1 MNILSVYKLKY
12 MNINLNIFHHG
23 IGSVGDLPIPFETVL
38 NISGLVIV
46 LTFVFLKVSWK
57 QSILIEK
64 EVILGQKQPVLGKIF
79 GALIL
84 SLLILPGLFSNE
96 VAKTSITPFII
107 WVFLWIGVP
116 VLGLFF
122 GDIYSKFNPLS
133 IISSSED
140 KSSTVWIAA
149 SLFLGLT
156 WFELVW
162 RKPGNPTHIG
172 IVFILLL
179 LITTGSRILFRK
191 NSIEVDPLHLLHH
204 LYAKMR
210 FTVSRPVYKN
220 VLENIS
226 NLSNFKGVEY
236 FILLMIGTVTYDGLR
251 GTTFWYNLFG
261 PSTLDIGF
269 STFAF
274 LAINLIIICSYRF
287 ACWFALRVSGEEQ
300 ELNKVSLLFGHTM
313 LPIAFAYHVTH
324 YLSLLLYE
332 SQTILYR
339 LNDPYGMGWN
349 LFGVEEITIN
359 YFLTPVALWG
369 IQVFVTLAG
378 HMLSVVLAHDLAIKL
393 FGHQQSDKTQYIFLL
408 ITVGLTLQALFV
420 LSVP

>member
-1 MNILSVYKLKY
+1 MAF
-12 MNINLNIFHHG
+12 NLEIFHHG

-38 NISGLVIV
+38 NVSAWVII
-46 LTFVFLKVSWK
+46 LTFVFLKISWK
-57 QSILIEK
+57 KSVLVQK
-64 EVILGQKQPVLGKIF
+64 EVIVEQRQPWLGKIF
-79 GALIL
+79 GVFIL
-84 SLLILPGLFSNE
+84 SLLILPGLIGNE
-96 VAKTSITPFII
+96 EAKTSITPLII

-116 VLGLFF
+116 VLGLVF

-133 IISSSED
+133 IIPSPE
-140 KSSTVWIAA
+140 KKPSTVWFAA
-149 SLFLGLT
+149 ALFLGLT

-172 IVFILLL
+172 IVFILLM
-179 LITTGSRILFRK
+179 LITTVTRIIFSK
-191 NSIEVDPLHLLHH
+191 ASIEVDPLHLLHH
-204 LYAKMR
+204 LYAKLR
-210 FTVSRPVYKN
+210 FTLSKPIYKN
-220 VLENIS
+220 MLENIA
-226 NLSNFKGVEY
+226 NLSNFKGMEY

-261 PSTLDIGF
+261 SSTLDITF

-274 LAINLIIICSYRF
+274 FGINIVIIGSYRF
-287 ACWFALRVSGEEQ
+287 ACWFALKVSGEKQ
-300 ELNKVSLLFGHTM
+300 DLNNVSLLFGHTM

-339 LNDPYGMGWN
+339 LNDPYGIGWN
-349 LFGVEEITIN
+349 LFGIDDVSIN

-393 FGHQQSDKTQYIFLL
+393 FGHQQSDKTQYVFLL

>member
-1 MNILSVYKLKY
+1 MTF
-12 MNINLNIFHHG
+12 NLEIFHHG

-38 NISGLVIV
+38 NVSAWVII
-46 LTFVFLKVSWK
+46 LTFVFLKISWK
-57 QSILIEK
+57 KSVLVQK
-64 EVILGQKQPVLGKIF
+64 EVIVEQRQPWLGKIF
-79 GALIL
+79 GVFIL
-84 SLLILPGLFSNE
+84 SLLILPGLIGNE
-96 VAKTSITPFII
+96 EAKTSITPLII

-116 VLGLFF
+116 VLGLVF

-133 IISSSED
+133 IIPSPE
-140 KSSTVWIAA
+140 KKPSTVWFAA
-149 SLFLGLT
+149 ALFLGLT

-172 IVFILLL
+172 IVFILLM
-179 LITTGSRILFRK
+179 LITTVTRIIFSK
-191 NSIEVDPLHLLHH
+191 ASIEVDPLHLLHH
-204 LYAKMR
+204 LYAKLR
-210 FTVSRPVYKN
+210 FTLSKPVYKN
-220 VLENIS
+220 MLENIA
-226 NLSNFKGVEY
+226 NLSNFKGMEY

-261 PSTLDIGF
+261 SSTLDITF

-274 LAINLIIICSYRF
+274 FGINIIIIGSYRF
-287 ACWFALRVSGEEQ
+287 ACWFALKVSGEKQ
-300 ELNKVSLLFGHTM
+300 DLNKVSLLFGHTM

-339 LNDPYGMGWN
+339 LNDPYGVGWN
-349 LFGVEEITIN
+349 LFGIDEVAIN

-408 ITVGLTLQALFV
+408 ITVGLTIQALFV

>member
-1 MNILSVYKLKY
+1 MVF
-12 MNINLNIFHHG
+12 NLEIFHHG

-38 NISGLVIV
+38 NVSAWVII
-46 LTFVFLKVSWK
+46 LTFVFLKISWK
-57 QSILIEK
+57 KSVLVQK
-64 EVILGQKQPVLGKIF
+64 EVIVEQRQPWLGKIF
-79 GALIL
+79 GVFIL
-84 SLLILPGLFSNE
+84 SLLILPGLIGNE
-96 VAKTSITPFII
+96 EAKTSITPLII

-116 VLGLFF
+116 VLGLVF

-133 IISSSED
+133 IIPSPE
-140 KSSTVWIAA
+140 KKPSTVWFAA
-149 SLFLGLT
+149 ALFLGLT

-172 IVFILLL
+172 IVFILLM
-179 LITTGSRILFRK
+179 LITTGTRIIFSK
-191 NSIEVDPLHLLHH
+191 ASIEVDPLHLLHH
-204 LYAKMR
+204 LYAKLR
-210 FTVSRPVYKN
+210 FTLSKPVYKN
-220 VLENIS
+220 MLENIA
-226 NLSNFKGVEY
+226 NLSNFKGMEY

-261 PSTLDIGF
+261 SSTLDITF

-274 LAINLIIICSYRF
+274 FGINIIIIGSYRF
-287 ACWFALRVSGEEQ
+287 ACWFALKVSGEKQ
-300 ELNKVSLLFGHTM
+300 DLNNISLLFGHTM

-339 LNDPYGMGWN
+339 LNDPYGIGWN
-349 LFGVEEITIN
+349 LFGIDDVSIN

>member
-1 MNILSVYKLKY
+1 MAF
-12 MNINLNIFHHG
+12 NLEIFHHG

-38 NISGLVIV
+38 NVSAWVII
-46 LTFVFLKVSWK
+46 LTFVFLKISWK
-57 QSILIEK
+57 KSVLVQK
-64 EVILGQKQPVLGKIF
+64 EVIVEQRQPWLGKIF
-79 GALIL
+79 GVFIL
-84 SLLILPGLFSNE
+84 SLLILPGLIGNE
-96 VAKTSITPFII
+96 EAKTSITPLII

-116 VLGLFF
+116 VLGLVF

-133 IISSSED
+133 IIPSPE
-140 KSSTVWIAA
+140 KKPSTVWFAA
-149 SLFLGLT
+149 ALFLGLT

-172 IVFILLL
+172 IVFILLM
-179 LITTGSRILFRK
+179 LITTGTRIIFSK
-191 NSIEVDPLHLLHH
+191 ASIEVDPLHLLHH
-204 LYAKMR
+204 LYAKLR
-210 FTVSRPVYKN
+210 FTVSKPIYKN
-220 VLENIS
+220 MLENIA
-226 NLSNFKGVEY
+226 NLSNFKGMEY

-261 PSTLDIGF
+261 SSTLDITF

-274 LAINLIIICSYRF
+274 FGINIIIIGSYRF
-287 ACWFALRVSGEEQ
+287 ACWFALKVSGEKQ
-300 ELNKVSLLFGHTM
+300 DLNNISLLFGHTM

-339 LNDPYGMGWN
+339 LNDPYGIGWN
-349 LFGVEEITIN
+349 LFGIDDVSIN

>member
-1 MNILSVYKLKY
+1 MVF
-12 MNINLNIFHHG
+12 NLEIFHHG

-38 NISGLVIV
+38 NVSAWVII
-46 LTFVFLKVSWK
+46 LTFVFLKISWK
-57 QSILIEK
+57 KSVLVQK
-64 EVILGQKQPVLGKIF
+64 EVIVEQRQPWLGKMF
-79 GALIL
+79 GVFIL
-84 SLLILPGLFSNE
+84 SLLILPGLIGNE
-96 VAKTSITPFII
+96 EAKTSITPLII

-116 VLGLFF
+116 VLGLVF

-133 IISSSED
+133 IIPSSE
-140 KSSTVWIAA
+140 KKPSTVWFAA
-149 SLFLGLT
+149 ALFLGLT

-172 IVFILLL
+172 IVFILLM
-179 LITTGSRILFRK
+179 LITTGTRIIFSK
-191 NSIEVDPLHLLHH
+191 ASIEVDPLHLLHH
-204 LYAKMR
+204 LYAKLR
-210 FTVSRPVYKN
+210 FTLSKPIYKN
-220 VLENIS
+220 MLENIA
-226 NLSNFKGVEY
+226 NLSNFKGMEY

-261 PSTLDIGF
+261 SSTLDITF

-274 LAINLIIICSYRF
+274 FGINIVIIGSYRF
-287 ACWFALRVSGEEQ
+287 ACWFALKVSGEKQ
-300 ELNKVSLLFGHTM
+300 DLNNISLLFGHTM

-339 LNDPYGMGWN
+339 LNDPYGIGWN
-349 LFGVEEITIN
+349 LFGIDEVTIN

>member
-1 MNILSVYKLKY
+1 MAF
-12 MNINLNIFHHG
+12 NLEIFHHG

-38 NISGLVIV
+38 NVSAWVII
-46 LTFVFLKVSWK
+46 LTFVFLKISWK
-57 QSILIEK
+57 KSVLVQK
-64 EVILGQKQPVLGKIF
+64 EVIVEQRQPWLGKIF
-79 GALIL
+79 GVFIL
-84 SLLILPGLFSNE
+84 SLLILPGLIGNE
-96 VAKTSITPFII
+96 EAKTSITPLII

-116 VLGLFF
+116 VLGLVF

-133 IISSSED
+133 IIPSPE
-140 KSSTVWIAA
+140 KKPSTVWFAA
-149 SLFLGLT
+149 ALFLGLT

-172 IVFILLL
+172 IVFILLM
-179 LITTGSRILFRK
+179 LITTVTRIIFSK
-191 NSIEVDPLHLLHH
+191 ASIEVDPLHLLHH
-204 LYAKMR
+204 LYAKLR
-210 FTVSRPVYKN
+210 FTLSKPIYKN
-220 VLENIS
+220 MLENIA
-226 NLSNFKGVEY
+226 NLSNFKGMEY

-251 GTTFWYNLFG
+251 GTTFWYSLFG
-261 PSTLDIGF
+261 SSTLDITF

-274 LAINLIIICSYRF
+274 FGINIIIIGSYRF
-287 ACWFALRVSGEEQ
+287 ACWFALKVSGEKQ
-300 ELNKVSLLFGHTM
+300 DLNNISLLFGHTM

-339 LNDPYGMGWN
+339 LNDPYGIGWN
-349 LFGVEEITIN
+349 LFGIDDVSIN

>member
-1 MNILSVYKLKY
+1 MAF
-12 MNINLNIFHHG
+12 NLEIFHHG

-38 NISGLVIV
+38 NVSAWVII
-46 LTFVFLKVSWK
+46 LTFVFLKISWK
-57 QSILIEK
+57 KSVLVQK
-64 EVILGQKQPVLGKIF
+64 EVIVEQRQPWLGKIF
-79 GALIL
+79 GVFIL
-84 SLLILPGLFSNE
+84 SLLILPGLIGNE
-96 VAKTSITPFII
+96 EAKTSITPLII

-116 VLGLFF
+116 VLGLVF

-133 IISSSED
+133 IIPSPE
-140 KSSTVWIAA
+140 KKPSTVWFAA
-149 SLFLGLT
+149 ALFLGLT

-172 IVFILLL
+172 IVFILLM
-179 LITTGSRILFRK
+179 LITTVTRIIFSK
-191 NSIEVDPLHLLHH
+191 ASIEVDPLHLLHH
-204 LYAKMR
+204 LYAKLR
-210 FTVSRPVYKN
+210 FTLSKPVYKN
-220 VLENIS
+220 MLENIA
-226 NLSNFKGVEY
+226 NLSNFKGMEY

-261 PSTLDIGF
+261 SSTLDITF

-274 LAINLIIICSYRF
+274 FGINIIIIGSYRF
-287 ACWFALRVSGEEQ
+287 ACWFALKVSGEKQ
-300 ELNKVSLLFGHTM
+300 DLNNISLLFGHTM

-339 LNDPYGMGWN
+339 LNDPYGIGWN
-349 LFGVEEITIN
+349 LFGIDDVSIN

>member
-1 MNILSVYKLKY
+1 MVF
-12 MNINLNIFHHG
+12 NLEIFHHG

-38 NISGLVIV
+38 NVSAWVII
-46 LTFVFLKVSWK
+46 LTFVFLKISWK
-57 QSILIEK
+57 KSVLVQK
-64 EVILGQKQPVLGKIF
+64 EVIVEQRQPWLGKIF
-79 GALIL
+79 GVFIL
-84 SLLILPGLFSNE
+84 SLLILPGLIGNE
-96 VAKTSITPFII
+96 EAKTSITPLII

-116 VLGLFF
+116 VLGLVF

-133 IISSSED
+133 IIPSPE
-140 KSSTVWIAA
+140 KKPSTVWFAA
-149 SLFLGLT
+149 ALFLGLT

-172 IVFILLL
+172 IVFILLM
-179 LITTGSRILFRK
+179 LITTVTRIIFSK
-191 NSIEVDPLHLLHH
+191 ASIEVDPLHLLHH
-204 LYAKMR
+204 LYAKLR
-210 FTVSRPVYKN
+210 FTLSKPIYKN
-220 VLENIS
+220 MLENIA
-226 NLSNFKGVEY
+226 NLSNFKGMEY

-261 PSTLDIGF
+261 SSTLDITF

-274 LAINLIIICSYRF
+274 FGINIVIIGSYRF
-287 ACWFALRVSGEEQ
+287 ACWFALKVSGEKQ
-300 ELNKVSLLFGHTM
+300 DLNNISLLFGHTM

-339 LNDPYGMGWN
+339 LNDPYGIGWN
-349 LFGVEEITIN
+349 LFGIDEVTIN

>member
-1 MNILSVYKLKY
+1 MAF
-12 MNINLNIFHHG
+12 NLEIFHHG

-38 NISGLVIV
+38 NVSAWVII
-46 LTFVFLKVSWK
+46 LTFVFLKISWK
-57 QSILIEK
+57 KSVLTEK
-64 EVILGQKQPVLGKIF
+64 EVIVEQRQPWLGKMF
-79 GALIL
+79 GVFIL
-84 SLLILPGLFSNE
+84 SLLILPGLIGNE
-96 VAKTSITPFII
+96 EAKTSITPLII

-116 VLGLFF
+116 VLGLVF

-133 IISSSED
+133 IIPSPE
-140 KSSTVWIAA
+140 KKPSTVWFAA
-149 SLFLGLT
+149 ALFLGLT

-172 IVFILLL
+172 IVFILLM
-179 LITTGSRILFRK
+179 LITTGTRIIFGK
-191 NSIEVDPLHLLHH
+191 ASIEVDPLHLLHH
-204 LYAKMR
+204 LYAKLR
-210 FTVSRPVYKN
+210 FTLSKPIYKN
-220 VLENIS
+220 MLENIA
-226 NLSNFKGVEY
+226 NLSNFKGMEY

-261 PSTLDIGF
+261 SSTLDITF

-274 LAINLIIICSYRF
+274 FGINIIIIASYRF
-287 ACWFALRVSGEEQ
+287 ACWFALKVSGEKQ
-300 ELNKVSLLFGHTM
+300 DLNNISLLFGHTM

-339 LNDPYGMGWN
+339 LNDPYGIGWN
-349 LFGVEEITIN
+349 LFGIDEVTIN

>member
-1 MNILSVYKLKY
+1 MVF
-12 MNINLNIFHHG
+12 NLEIFHHG

-38 NISGLVIV
+38 NVSAWVII
-46 LTFVFLKVSWK
+46 LTFVFLKISWK
-57 QSILIEK
+57 KSVLVQK
-64 EVILGQKQPVLGKIF
+64 EVIVEQRQPWLGKMF
-79 GALIL
+79 GVFIL
-84 SLLILPGLFSNE
+84 SLLILPGLIGNE
-96 VAKTSITPFII
+96 EAKTSITPLII

-116 VLGLFF
+116 VLGLVF

-133 IISSSED
+133 IIPSPE
-140 KSSTVWIAA
+140 KKPSTVWFAA
-149 SLFLGLT
+149 ALFLGLT

-172 IVFILLL
+172 IVFILLM
-179 LITTGSRILFRK
+179 LITTGTRIIFSK
-191 NSIEVDPLHLLHH
+191 ASIEVDPLHLLHH
-204 LYAKMR
+204 LYAKLR
-210 FTVSRPVYKN
+210 FTVSKPIYKN
-220 VLENIS
+220 MLENIA
-226 NLSNFKGVEY
+226 NLSNFKGMEY

-261 PSTLDIGF
+261 SSTLDITF

-274 LAINLIIICSYRF
+274 FGINIIIIASYRF
-287 ACWFALRVSGEEQ
+287 ACWFALKVSGEKQ
-300 ELNKVSLLFGHTM
+300 DLNNISLLFGHTM

-339 LNDPYGMGWN
+339 LNDPYGIGWN
-349 LFGVEEITIN
+349 LFGIDDVTIN

>member
-1 MNILSVYKLKY
+1 MVF
-12 MNINLNIFHHG
+12 NLEIFHHG

-38 NISGLVIV
+38 NVSAWVII
-46 LTFVFLKVSWK
+46 LTFVFLKISWK
-57 QSILIEK
+57 KSVLVQK
-64 EVILGQKQPVLGKIF
+64 EVIVEQRQPWLGKMF
-79 GALIL
+79 GVFIL
-84 SLLILPGLFSNE
+84 SLLILPGLIGNE
-96 VAKTSITPFII
+96 EAKTSITPLII

-116 VLGLFF
+116 VLGLVF

-133 IISSSED
+133 IIPSSE
-140 KSSTVWIAA
+140 KKPSTVWFAA
-149 SLFLGLT
+149 ALFLGLT

-172 IVFILLL
+172 IVFILLM
-179 LITTGSRILFRK
+179 LITTGTRIIFGK
-191 NSIEVDPLHLLHH
+191 ASIEVDPLHLLHH
-204 LYAKMR
+204 LYAKLR
-210 FTVSRPVYKN
+210 FTVSKPIYKN
-220 VLENIS
+220 MLENIA
-226 NLSNFKGVEY
+226 NLSNFKGMEY

-261 PSTLDIGF
+261 SSTLDITF

-274 LAINLIIICSYRF
+274 FGINIVIIGSYRF
-287 ACWFALRVSGEEQ
+287 ACWFALKVSGEKQ
-300 ELNKVSLLFGHTM
+300 DLNNISLLFGHTM

-339 LNDPYGMGWN
+339 LNDPYGIGWN
-349 LFGVEEITIN
+349 LFGINDVSIN

>member
-1 MNILSVYKLKY
+1 MAF
-12 MNINLNIFHHG
+12 NLEIFHHG

-38 NISGLVIV
+38 NVSAWVII
-46 LTFVFLKVSWK
+46 LTFVFLKISWK
-57 QSILIEK
+57 KSVLVQK
-64 EVILGQKQPVLGKIF
+64 EVIVEQRQPWLGKMF
-79 GALIL
+79 GVFIL
-84 SLLILPGLFSNE
+84 SLLVLPGLISNE
-96 VAKTSITPFII
+96 EAKTSITPLII

-116 VLGLFF
+116 VLGLVF

-133 IISSSED
+133 IIPSSE
-140 KSSTVWIAA
+140 KKPATVWFAA
-149 SLFLGLT
+149 ALFLGLT

-172 IVFILLL
+172 IVFILLM
-179 LITTGSRILFRK
+179 LITTGTRIIFGK
-191 NSIEVDPLHLLHH
+191 ASIEVDPLHLLHH
-204 LYAKMR
+204 LYAKLR
-210 FTVSRPVYKN
+210 FTVSKPIYKN
-220 VLENIS
+220 MLENIA
-226 NLSNFKGVEY
+226 NLSNFKGMEY

-261 PSTLDIGF
+261 SSTLDITF

-274 LAINLIIICSYRF
+274 FGINIVIIGSYRF
-287 ACWFALRVSGEEQ
+287 ACWFALKVSGEKQ
-300 ELNKVSLLFGHTM
+300 DLNNISLLFGHTM

-339 LNDPYGMGWN
+339 LNDPYGIGWN
-349 LFGVEEITIN
+349 LFGIDEVTIN

-378 HMLSVVLAHDLAIKL
+378 HMLSVILAHDLAIKL
-393 FGHQQSDKTQYIFLL
+393 FGHQQSDKTQYVFLL

>member
-1 MNILSVYKLKY
+1 MQL
-12 MNINLNIFHHG
+12 NLTNFHHG
-23 IGSVGDLPIPFETVL
+23 IGSVGDLPIPFQTVL
-38 NISGLVIV
+38 NVSAWVIV

-57 QSILIEK
+57 QSVLIRK
-64 EVILGQKQPVLGKIF
+64 ETVLDQKQPLLGKIF
-79 GALIL
+79 GFIIL
-84 SLLILPGLFSNE
+84 TLLIFPGLVGNE
-96 VAKTSITPFII
+96 GAKTSITPLIL
-107 WVFLWIGVP
+107 WVFLWIGIP
-116 VLGLFF
+116 VLGLIF
-122 GDIYSKFNPLS
+122 GDIYAKFNPLAIFPS
-133 IISSSED
+133 NE
-140 KSSTVWIAA
+140 KRPSTVWFA
-149 SLFLGLT
+149 SVLFLGLT

-172 IVFILLL
+172 IVFIVLLL
-179 LITTGSRILFRK
+179 VTTVARIFFGK
-191 NSIEVDPLHLLHH
+191 ASIEVDPLHLLHH
-204 LYAKMR
+204 LYAKLR
-210 FTVSRPVYKN
+210 FTVSRPIYKN
-220 VLENIS
+220 MLENIA
-226 NLSNFKGVEY
+226 NLSNFKGMEY

-261 PSTLDIGF
+261 SSTLEISF
-269 STFAF
+269 STLAF
-274 LAINLIIICSYRF
+274 LSINIIIISSYRF
-287 ACWFALRVSGEEQ
+287 ACWFALKVSGEKK
-300 ELNKVSLLFGHTM
+300 ELNEISLLFAHTM

-339 LNDPYGMGWN
+339 LNDPYGIGWN
-349 LFGVEEITIN
+349 LFGVEEISVN

>member
-1 MNILSVYKLKY
+1 MAF
-12 MNINLNIFHHG
+12 NLEIFNHG

-38 NISGLVIV
+38 NVSAWVII
-46 LTFVFLKVSWK
+46 LTFVFLKISWK
-57 QSILIEK
+57 KSVLVQK
-64 EVILGQKQPVLGKIF
+64 EVIVEQRQPWLGKIF
-79 GALIL
+79 GVFIL
-84 SLLILPGLFSNE
+84 SLLILPGLIGNE
-96 VAKTSITPFII
+96 EAKTSITPLII

-116 VLGLFF
+116 VLGLVF

-133 IISSSED
+133 IIPSPE
-140 KSSTVWIAA
+140 KKPSTVWFAA
-149 SLFLGLT
+149 ALFLGLT

-172 IVFILLL
+172 IVFILLM
-179 LITTGSRILFRK
+179 LITTVTRIIFSK
-191 NSIEVDPLHLLHH
+191 ASIEVDPLHLLHH
-204 LYAKMR
+204 LYAKLR
-210 FTVSRPVYKN
+210 FTLSKPIYKN
-220 VLENIS
+220 MLENIA
-226 NLSNFKGVEY
+226 NLSNFKGMEY

-261 PSTLDIGF
+261 SSTLDITF

-274 LAINLIIICSYRF
+274 FGINIIIIGSYRF
-287 ACWFALRVSGEEQ
+287 ACWFALKVSGEKQ
-300 ELNKVSLLFGHTM
+300 DLNNISLLFGHTM

-339 LNDPYGMGWN
+339 LNDPYGIGWN
-349 LFGVEEITIN
+349 LFGIDDVSIN

>member
-1 MNILSVYKLKY
+1 MAF
-12 MNINLNIFHHG
+12 NLEIFHHG

-38 NISGLVIV
+38 NVSAWVII
-46 LTFVFLKVSWK
+46 LTFVFLKISWK
-57 QSILIEK
+57 KSVLVQK
-64 EVILGQKQPVLGKIF
+64 EVIVEQRQPWLGKIF
-79 GALIL
+79 GVFIL
-84 SLLILPGLFSNE
+84 SLLILPGLIGNE
-96 VAKTSITPFII
+96 EAKTSITPLII

-116 VLGLFF
+116 VLGLVF

-133 IISSSED
+133 IIPSPE
-140 KSSTVWIAA
+140 KKPSTVWFAA
-149 SLFLGLT
+149 ALFLGLT

-172 IVFILLL
+172 IVFILLM
-179 LITTGSRILFRK
+179 LITTVTRIIFSK
-191 NSIEVDPLHLLHH
+191 ASIEVDPLHLLHH
-204 LYAKMR
+204 LYAKLR
-210 FTVSRPVYKN
+210 FTVSKPIYKN
-220 VLENIS
+220 MLENIA
-226 NLSNFKGVEY
+226 NLSNFKGMEY

-261 PSTLDIGF
+261 SSTLDITF

-274 LAINLIIICSYRF
+274 FGINIVIIGSYRF
-287 ACWFALRVSGEEQ
+287 ACWFALKVSGEKQ
-300 ELNKVSLLFGHTM
+300 DLNNVSLLFGHTM

-339 LNDPYGMGWN
+339 LNDPYGIGWN
-349 LFGVEEITIN
+349 LFGIDEVAIN

>member
-1 MNILSVYKLKY
+1 MVF
-12 MNINLNIFHHG
+12 NLEIFHHG

-38 NISGLVIV
+38 NVSAWVII
-46 LTFVFLKVSWK
+46 LTFVFLKISWK
-57 QSILIEK
+57 KSVLVQK
-64 EVILGQKQPVLGKIF
+64 EVIVEQRQPWLGKMF
-79 GALIL
+79 GVFIL
-84 SLLILPGLFSNE
+84 SLLILPGLIGNE
-96 VAKTSITPFII
+96 EAKTSITPLII

-116 VLGLFF
+116 VLGLVF

-133 IISSSED
+133 IIPSPE
-140 KSSTVWIAA
+140 KKPSTVWFAA
-149 SLFLGLT
+149 ALFLGLT

-172 IVFILLL
+172 IVFILLM
-179 LITTGSRILFRK
+179 LITTGTRIIFSK
-191 NSIEVDPLHLLHH
+191 ASIEVDPLHLLHH
-204 LYAKMR
+204 LYAKLR
-210 FTVSRPVYKN
+210 FTLSKPIYKN
-220 VLENIS
+220 MLENIA
-226 NLSNFKGVEY
+226 NLSNFKGMEY

-261 PSTLDIGF
+261 SSTLDITF

-274 LAINLIIICSYRF
+274 FGINIIIIASYRF
-287 ACWFALRVSGEEQ
+287 ACWFALKVSGEKQ
-300 ELNKVSLLFGHTM
+300 DLNNISLLFGHTM

-339 LNDPYGMGWN
+339 LNDPYGIGWN
-349 LFGVEEITIN
+349 LFGIDEVTIN

>member
-1 MNILSVYKLKY
+1 MAF
-12 MNINLNIFHHG
+12 NLEIFHHG

-38 NISGLVIV
+38 NVSAWVII
-46 LTFVFLKVSWK
+46 LTFVFLKISWK
-57 QSILIEK
+57 RSVLTEK
-64 EVILGQKQPVLGKIF
+64 EVIVEQRQPWLGKIF
-79 GALIL
+79 GVFIL
-84 SLLILPGLFSNE
+84 SLLILPGLIGNE
-96 VAKTSITPFII
+96 EAKTSMTPLII

-116 VLGLFF
+116 VLGLVF

-133 IISSSED
+133 IIPSSE
-140 KSSTVWIAA
+140 KKPSTVWLAA
-149 SLFLGLT
+149 ALFLGLT

-172 IVFILLL
+172 IVFILLM
-179 LITTGSRILFRK
+179 LITTSTRIIFGK
-191 NSIEVDPLHLLHH
+191 ASIEVDPLHLLHH
-204 LYAKMR
+204 LYAKLR
-210 FTVSRPVYKN
+210 FTLSKPIYKN
-220 VLENIS
+220 MLENIA
-226 NLSNFKGVEY
+226 NLSNFKGMEY

-261 PSTLDIGF
+261 SSTLDITF

-274 LAINLIIICSYRF
+274 FGINIVIIGSYRF
-287 ACWFALRVSGEEQ
+287 ACWFALKVSGEKQ
-300 ELNKVSLLFGHTM
+300 DLNNISLLFGHTM

-339 LNDPYGMGWN
+339 LNDPYGIGWN
-349 LFGVEEITIN
+349 LFGIDEVTIN